1 MKSKLRD
8 RLTIGMALLAILLCG
23 YGIGFLLGEKKGRR
37 QATFIE
43 IPAPNSEDKKE
54 PWVQQTLTTFD
65 NEIQFTPAQKEL
77 ATREIEKTYDAIRK
91 SRLSALRHYSSC
103 IIDLHSQLLPH
114 LNESQKEIITEQ
126 RDRLQETLDLGIQ

>member
-8 RLTIGMALLAILLCG
+8 QLTIGMAMLAILLCG
-23 YGIGFLLGEKKGRR
+23 YGIGFLLGEKKGQR

-43 IPAPNSEDKKE
+43 ISAPSSEDKKD
-54 PWVQQTLTTFD
+54 PWVQRTLTTFD
-65 NEIQFTPAQKEL
+65 NEIQFTPEQREL
-77 ATREIEKTYDAIRK
+77 ATREIGKTYDAIRK
-91 SRLSALRHYSSC
+91 SRLTALRQYSSN

-114 LNESQKEIITEQ
+114 LKESQKVIIQEQ